1 MPTISAMRPVV
12 AGLAVVLLLGSG
24 SVRAQSADS
33 IFDDPSVQIDVGE
46 GLDDLYNMK
55 FEAAARRFD
64 RIARRYPEHP
74 AGPFLQALN
83 LWWEILPDL
92 SNESRDDA
100 FFAAMEEVIE
110 RSDRLLKQDP
120 EAFDAMFFKGAALGF
135 RGRLRSNRGDW
146 FKAARDGLRAMDYV
160 LDVAKREPDTADY
173 AFGKG
178 MYDYYAAAIPDKYPV
193 LKPLAVFFPDGDRE
207 RGVEALRRTVRDGN
221 FVRAEAAYF
230 LLQIHYL
237 FENDFEESVA
247 YASWLRERYP
257 DNSFFHAIEGRVYAR
272 WGRWS
277 LSDPVFEEVYA
288 RYRAGRTGYNASLA
302 SQALFFL
309 ARSRM
314 AYGDYEAAL
323 VHLDALQESGVRD
336 AADYRFVTMGRLY
349 AGMAHDALG
358 RRSEAVA
365 AYREALDTKDWS
377 RAHKRAR
384 QYLDA
389 PYGQ

>member
-1 MPTISAMRPVV
+1 MRPAAVC
-12 AGLAVVLLLGSG
+12 LTVVLLLGPG
-24 SVRAQSADS
+24 SARAQPAGS
-33 IFDDPSVQIDVGE
+33 IFDDPVVQTEISE
-46 GLDDLYNMK
+46 GLDDLYNMH
-55 FEAAARRFD
+55 FEAAARRFE

-74 AGPFLQALN
+74 AGPFLEALN
-83 LWWEILPDL
+83 LWWKILPDL
-92 SNESRDDA
+92 SNEAHDDA
-100 FFAAMEEVIE
+100 FFAAMEEVIA
-110 RSDRLLKQDP
+110 RSDRLLKQDDD
-120 EAFDAMFFKGAALGF
+120 AFDAMFFKGAALGF
-135 RGRLRSNRGDW
+135 RGRLRSNRGKW

-160 LDVAKREPDTADY
+160 LDVVEREPDVADY

-178 MYDYYAAAIPDKYPV
+178 MYDYYAVAIPEQYPF
-193 LKPLAVFFPDGDRE
+193 LRPLALFFPDGDRE
-207 RGVEALRRTVRDGN
+207 RGIEALRRTVRDGR

-230 LLQIHYL
+230 LLQIYYL
-237 FENDFEESVA
+237 FENDFERSVE
-247 YASWLRERYP
+247 YAVWLRERYP
-257 DNSFFHAIEGRVYAR
+257 DNSFFHTIEGRVYAR
-272 WGRWS
+272 WARWD
-277 LSDPVFEEVYA
+277 LSDPVFEDVYA

-302 SQALFFL
+302 AQALFFL

-314 AYGDYEAAL
+314 AYGEYEAAL
-323 VHLDALQESGVRD
+323 PHLNALQEAAIRD

-365 AYREALDTKDWS
+365 AYREALRTKDWS